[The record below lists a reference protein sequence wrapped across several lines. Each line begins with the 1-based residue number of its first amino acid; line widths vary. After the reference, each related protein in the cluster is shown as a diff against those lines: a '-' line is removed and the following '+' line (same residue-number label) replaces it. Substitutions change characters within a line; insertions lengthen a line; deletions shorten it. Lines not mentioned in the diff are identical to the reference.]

1 MKKIYVEPK
10 VVSVALTT
18 VDPVSHVVTEDVLLG
33 DNRVAEEIY
42 DLAGR
47 YPELFRPRS
56 STPVVTRSM
65 SRRRKQS
72 RLWCSR
78 RWTAFPISG
87 FPTGKR
93 MNSYKY
99 QKDTYGRYESPDEPP
114 VEPTRGNAA
123 HPVDAIKG
131 KVRWRQD

>member
-47 YPELFRPRS
+47 YPELFRPAEVFDARGYE
-56 STPVVTRSM
+56 VYVTEKKTVQALVFKALDGIPDFRIPDREKNELLQIPEGYIWQIRI
-65 SRRRKQS
+65 SR
-72 RLWCSR
+72 
-78 RWTAFPISG
+78 
-87 FPTGKR
+87 
-93 MNSYKY
+93 
-99 QKDTYGRYESPDEPP
+99 
-114 VEPTRGNAA
+114 
-123 HPVDAIKG
+123 
-131 KVRWRQD
+131 